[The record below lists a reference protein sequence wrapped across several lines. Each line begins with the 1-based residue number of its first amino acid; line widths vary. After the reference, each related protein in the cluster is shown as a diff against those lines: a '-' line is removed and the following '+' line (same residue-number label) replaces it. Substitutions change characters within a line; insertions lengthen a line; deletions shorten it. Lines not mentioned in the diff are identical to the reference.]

1 MPIWLRKYTFSQ
13 LNEFY
18 EKEAKAYDNASKG
31 SNTQTAIDTDGK
43 VNPQAFQQSNAVKN
57 KPTYSTRASKK

>member
-43 VNPQAFQQSNAVKN
+43 VNPQAFRENQVVER

>member
-1 MPIWLRKYTFSQ
+1 MPIWLRKYTYSQ
-13 LNEFY
+13 INEFY
-18 EKEAKAYDNASKG
+18 EKQAKSYEDASKG

-43 VNPQAFQQSNAVKN
+43 VNPQAFSENKVVER

>member
-1 MPIWLRKYTFSQ
+1 MPIWLRKYTFFQ

-18 EKEAKAYDNASKG
+18 EKQAKSYEDASKR

-43 VNPQAFQQSNAVKN
+43 VNPQAFRKN
-57 KPTYSTRASKK
+57 QVVERKPTYSTRASKK

>member
-13 LNEFY
+13 INEFY
-18 EKEAKAYDNASKG
+18 EKEAKAYENASQG

-43 VNPQAFQQSNAVKN
+43 INPQAFQQSNAPKN
-57 KPTYSTRASKK
+57 KLTYSTRASKK

>member
-1 MPIWLRKYTFSQ
+1 MPIWLRKYTFFQ

-18 EKEAKAYDNASKG
+18 EKEAKAYNNASKG

-43 VNPQAFQQSNAVKN
+43 VNPQAFHENNVVER